1 MNNKITFS
9 QKTLELL
16 YNIKKIIKDNLNV
29 VSDAKTVKILN
40 PEYIREADIY
50 NFRIDIIRMQ
60 FDNQKIGIK
69 LLYDTVARRQAGKA
83 LGSKGYDFLS
93 PDSMIV
99 YVLEDLDDKYTVGPV
114 ATSAYLY
121 SWFSESW
128 IDASDFAISARTF

>member
-60 FDNQKIGIK
+60 FDKPKN
-69 LLYDTVARRQAGKA
+69 RN
-83 LGSKGYDFLS
+83 
-93 PDSMIV
+93 
-99 YVLEDLDDKYTVGPV
+99 
-114 ATSAYLY
+114 
-121 SWFSESW
+121 
-128 IDASDFAISARTF
+128 